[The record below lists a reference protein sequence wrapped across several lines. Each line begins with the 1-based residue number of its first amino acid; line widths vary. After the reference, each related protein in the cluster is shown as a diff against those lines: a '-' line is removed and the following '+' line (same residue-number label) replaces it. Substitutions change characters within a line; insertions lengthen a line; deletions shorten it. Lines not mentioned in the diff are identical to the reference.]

1 VQEMQG
7 LTLANQFLLAAWIS
21 LHCTMSDGYE
31 NVKHA
36 LRNQFFCNVVYECV
50 CVFVAKQKDNLLY
63 AETIKCTC
71 WKFSKLALLWL

>member
-1 VQEMQG
+1 
-7 LTLANQFLLAAWIS
+7 
-21 LHCTMSDGYE
+21 MSDGYE
-31 NVKHA
+31 NVKHV

-71 WKFSKLALLWL
+71 